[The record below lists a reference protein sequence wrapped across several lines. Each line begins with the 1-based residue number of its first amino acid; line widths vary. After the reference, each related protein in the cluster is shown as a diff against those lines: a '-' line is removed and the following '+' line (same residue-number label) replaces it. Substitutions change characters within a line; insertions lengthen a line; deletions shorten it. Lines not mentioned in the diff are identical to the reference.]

1 MRVLDGL
8 RYEAGLVRLESL
20 VCRVLVVVVS
30 LVVLRLRGRLAGL
43 PTPCIVI
50 GLQSAVEESSERM
63 LGMSM
68 SLSLREYMLSKLS
81 MPC

>member
-1 MRVLDGL
+1 VRVLDGL
-8 RYEAGLVRLESL
+8 RYEAGLVRLEGP

-30 LVVLRLRGRLAGL
+30 LVVLSSTPFPLTRLRGRLAGL

-63 LGMSM
+63 LGMFM
-68 SLSLREYMLSKLS
+68 SLSLR
-81 MPC
+81 